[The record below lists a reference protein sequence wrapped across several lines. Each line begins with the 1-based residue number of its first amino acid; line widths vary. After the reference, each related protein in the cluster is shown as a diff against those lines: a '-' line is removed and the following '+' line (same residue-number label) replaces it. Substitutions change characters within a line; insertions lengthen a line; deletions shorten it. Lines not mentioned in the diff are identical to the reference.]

1 MTDKDDS
8 SEPSNL
14 GENPF
19 AALFPSMSQ
28 AVQYASQVKT
38 SAEVQETLKST
49 PSEGHDDVS
58 SSTMMHD
65 ESEMTLDV
73 KRIVNN
79 LLQRVFLI
87 TLQECKSFKI
97 IICDAF
103 DTPDKVS
110 IKQGIPRIS
119 VIFLGQEEDALD
131 REYGGIPESFVYLP
145 GTALESERS
154 SLLLDWDDMDQ
165 VNVN

>member
-1 MTDKDDS
+1 MTDKDGS

-38 SAEVQETLKST
+38 SAEVQETSNST

-58 SSTMMHD
+58 LSTMMHD

-103 DTPDKVS
+103 GTPDKVS
-110 IKQGIPRIS
+110 IKQ
-119 VIFLGQEEDALD
+119 
-131 REYGGIPESFVYLP
+131 
-145 GTALESERS
+145 
-154 SLLLDWDDMDQ
+154 
-165 VNVN
+165 